1 VDVRDEKEVLVGA
14 SLFEVE
20 VDVVNRAALS

>member
-14 SLFEVE
+14 SLFKVE
-20 VDVVNRAALS
+20 VDVVNRAAFS